1 MQLALRWRPAAD
13 RLRPAAAC
21 SRAGGT
27 GRSAH
32 ADPGPAE
39 RPRCLGDQGAD
50 RTEGDSGACPPGPPR
65 RNQGRA
71 ALFGRAPLVVRP
83 FSEKRG
89 SDYTGSRDRIRL
101 QAAAKRTS
109 ATAATPR
116 SSRSPAPSERSA
128 TVALAP
134 ERSEVDCRDTRGN
147 TEARLSRVGAR
158 CPEIRQSRDA
168 AGRSTVQPLW
178 RPAPSS
184 ALA

>member
-39 RPRCLGDQGAD
+39 RRLCLGDQGAD
-50 RTEGDSGACPPGPPR
+50 RTEGDSGACPPGPTR
-65 RNQGRA
+65 RNQRRA
-71 ALFGRAPLVVRP
+71 ALFGPAPLLVRP

-89 SDYTGSRDRIRL
+89 SDYTGSRDRILYR
-101 QAAAKRTS
+101 S
-109 ATAATPR
+109 APERAGATATPR

-134 ERSEVDCRDTRGN
+134 ERSEVDCRDTHGI
-147 TEARLSRVGAR
+147 TEAGRSRAGAR
-158 CPEIRQSRDA
+158 SPEIRQIRVRRR
-168 AGRSTVQPLW
+168 RS
-178 RPAPSS
+178 AE
-184 ALA
+184 A